1 MKFRIPSIYSQKAQN
16 ERRVLHSIFSIYDND
31 NSGYITPN
39 ELKDILRKI
48 YPKEGAEFKIEQI
61 KGLLANELG
70 IKNTHSSNDIAGD
83 GRISFSL
90 FLKIMEDNHKPLSSQ
105 DIMNPKITEFMNVLL
120 KYRRKSECDENYLEA
135 ERTQKQIDVLKCH
148 EEKRLLNLILSKQ
161 LQERESIQNAH
172 KLQCDTFIQEWD
184 TFLNNFDEAS
194 KKHFSDLTTEHAN
207 RLSKFHDDLYHEM
220 TSKPPKWSR
229 ELLDF
234 RKRQQTLAKQKKY
247 LDAQKVKSVT
257 DALEEEDKAS
267 MIEFYGEKMDKMEIK
282 FRQQLDVEIKAFH
295 ARIESRKR
303 ELLLQRDADLERLLR
318 RNKNILVAMESK
330 QVSQKYAN
338 EFSAN

>member
-1 MKFRIPSIYSQKAQN
+1 M
-16 ERRVLHSIFSIYDND
+16 
-31 NSGYITPN
+31 
-39 ELKDILRKI
+39 KDILRKI
-48 YPKEGAEFKIEQI
+48 YSKDDAEYKIGQI
-61 KGLLANELG
+61 QSFLANELG
-70 IKNTHSSNDIAGD
+70 SKNGDDNTLTEVGSGD

-90 FLKIMEDNHKPLSSQ
+90 FLKIIEQDNHQPLSSN
-105 DIMNPKITEFMNVLL
+105 DVMNPKIIEFMNVLL
-120 KYRRKSECDENYLEA
+120 KYRYKSECDENYLEA
-135 ERTQKQIDVLKCH
+135 ERTQKQIDILKWH
-148 EEKRLLNLILSKQ
+148 EEKRLLNLILSRQ

-172 KLQCDTFIQEWD
+172 GLQHNSFIQEWD
-184 TFLNNFDEAS
+184 AFMDNFDHAS
-194 KKHFSDLTTEHAN
+194 KKHLSELTQQHTD
-207 RLSKFHDDLYHEM
+207 RLAKFHDDLYHEI

-234 RKRQQTLAKQKKY
+234 RKRQQTLAKQRKY

-267 MIEFYGEKMDKMEIK
+267 MIEFYGDKMDKMEIK

-318 RNKNILVAMESK
+318 RNKNILVALESK
-330 QVSQKYAN
+330 QALECNHLMNDIKSKLRFN
-338 EFSAN
+338 S